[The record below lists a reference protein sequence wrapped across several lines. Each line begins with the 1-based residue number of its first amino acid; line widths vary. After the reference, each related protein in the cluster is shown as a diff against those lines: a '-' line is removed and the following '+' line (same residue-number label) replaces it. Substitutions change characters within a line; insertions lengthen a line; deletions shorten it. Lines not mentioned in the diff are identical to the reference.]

1 MVERLGFQK
10 EFRARTLFVI
20 ANYAFFITVAIVI
33 MFPLYK
39 ILVDSL
45 DLTATS
51 LEFRLWPQTFSFSAY
66 TRIITQRWLYRP
78 FLISLFTTST
88 GTLIALFMTTTFAY
102 VLTRRD
108 MPGRNILMYMALLTM
123 IFRGGMIPLFLV
135 IKNLHMYNT
144 LWAILLPTCINT
156 YYLILLRN
164 FFSSIPS
171 SIIESAELEGCS
183 PFQVYH
189 MIVLP
194 LSKASLAAIGLFYVV
209 EYWNEFFR
217 YVIYIRERSMWNFQ
231 TVLRSLVLE
240 SETMQGVTYDISFES
255 LKNAAI
261 IVIIIPVLILYPIL
275 QKYFVKGVNLGA
287 IKG

>member
-10 EFRARTLFVI
+10 EFRARTFFVI
-20 ANYAFFITVAIVI
+20 ANTALFVIVATVVI
-33 MFPLYK
+33 FPIYK

-51 LEFRLWPQTFSFSAY
+51 LEFRMWPQTFSLDAY
-66 TRIITQRWLYRP
+66 QRIITQPWLFRP
-78 FLISLFTTST
+78 FLTSLYTTT
-88 GTLIALFMTTTFAY
+88 VGTVIALFLTTTFAY

-123 IFRGGMIPLFLV
+123 VFRGGMIPLFLV
-135 IKNLHMYNT
+135 VKKLHLYNT
-144 LWAILLPTCINT
+144 LWAIMIPVAINT

-164 FFSSIPS
+164 FFSSIPK
-171 SIIESAELEGCS
+171 SIIESAEIEGCS
-183 PFQVYH
+183 PFQVYY

-209 EYWNEFFR
+209 QYWNEFFR
-217 YVIYIRERSMWNFQ
+217 YVIYIRERAMWNFQ
-231 TVLRSLVLE
+231 AVLRSLVLE
-240 SETMQGVTYDISFES
+240 SETIQGVTYDIAFES

-287 IKG
+287 IKE